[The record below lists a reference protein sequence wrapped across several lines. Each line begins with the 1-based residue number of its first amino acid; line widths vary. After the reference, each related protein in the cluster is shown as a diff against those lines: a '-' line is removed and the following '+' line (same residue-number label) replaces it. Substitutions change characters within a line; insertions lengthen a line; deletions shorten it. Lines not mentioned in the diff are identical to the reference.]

1 MGQALSHNAL
11 RPSINDASVIKA
23 YQGSIAGND
32 VELSELVRGLSDSCK
47 EVSGSDL
54 SALEAMLVSQATALQ
69 AIFTS
74 LARKAQV
81 QEYQKRTW
89 NRFQAWH

>member
-1 MGQALSHNAL
+1 M
-11 RPSINDASVIKA
+11 IKA

-54 SALEAMLVSQATALQ
+54 SALEAMLMSQATA
-69 AIFTS
+69 
-74 LARKAQV
+74 
-81 QEYQKRTW
+81 YM
-89 NRFQAWH
+89 